1 MRFKKLCLFGIVI
14 LSSSVFAE
22 PMPVFVPHVLDNI
35 QFQLT
40 ARDWVF
46 TDSALLK
53 IHISATLTN
62 TDIVKAHQH
71 ILEQLNKI
79 AKGDWQIIQF
89 NRGQDSSGLEK
100 LEVDA
105 QIRVA
110 QNILTNVYQQVKTV
124 SHPGENYSV
133 SIVEFKP
140 SFEEMQQAKNHLRE
154 KLYKQVVQELE
165 SINKLYP
172 SQQYSVHHLEFI
184 EDAQLMIPKAQVEN
198 MVLSSMPNQA
208 PMKTSNE
215 LYLTVVVDVAAN
227 RSEK

>member
-1 MRFKKLCLFGIVI
+1 MNKSCLLGLVF
-14 LSSSVFAE
+14 LSTSVFSE
-22 PMPVFVPHVLDNI
+22 PAPADVARVLDNI

-40 ARDWVF
+40 ARDWVI
-46 TDSALLK
+46 TDTALLK

-79 AKGDWQIIQF
+79 AKGSWQIVQF
-89 NRGQDSSGLEK
+89 NRGQDNSGLEK

-105 QIRVA
+105 QIRVS
-110 QNILTNVYQQVKTV
+110 QNVLTNVYQQVKSI
-124 SHPGENYSV
+124 SHPGENYAV

-154 KLYKQVVQELE
+154 KLYQQVLQELE

-184 EDAQLMIPKAQVEN
+184 EDAQFMMPRAQAEN
-198 MVLSSMPNQA
+198 MVLSSVPNQA

-215 LYLTVVVDVAAN
+215 LYLTVIVDVASN

>member
-1 MRFKKLCLFGIVI
+1 MPIKKSCLIGIVI
-14 LSSSVFAE
+14 LSSSAFAE
-22 PMPVFVPHVLDNI
+22 PAPFVAPHVLNNI
-35 QFQLT
+35 QFQLS
-40 ARDWVF
+40 ARDWVT

-79 AKGDWQIIQF
+79 AKGDWQIVQF
-89 NRGQDSSGLEK
+89 NRGQDNSGLEK

-110 QNILTNVYQQVKTV
+110 QNILSNVYQQMKAV

-133 SIVEFKP
+133 SIIEFKP

-154 KLYKQVVQELE
+154 KLYQQVVQELE

-172 SQQYSVHHLEFI
+172 SQQYSVQHLEFI
-184 EDAQLMIPKAQVEN
+184 EDPQLMMPKAQVEN

-208 PMKTSNE
+208 PMKTNNE
-215 LYLTVVVDVAAN
+215 LYLTVMVDVASN
-227 RSEK
+227 RF